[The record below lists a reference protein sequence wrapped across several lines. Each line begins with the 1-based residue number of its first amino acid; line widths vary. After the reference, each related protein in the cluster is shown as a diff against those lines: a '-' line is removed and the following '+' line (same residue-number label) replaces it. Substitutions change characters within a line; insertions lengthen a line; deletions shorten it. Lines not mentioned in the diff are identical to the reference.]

1 MKSKRPDAMR
11 FTKMHGLGNDFV
23 VLDAREAPS
32 LTEEQVR
39 ALADRRTGI
48 GFDQLLRIESVPD
61 ADGGFAYSIRNADGS
76 DAQQC
81 GNGVRCVAAWLQ
93 RAGALRG
100 ECARLRGPAGTIEA
114 RVLGD
119 GQVSVNMGEPVFEPA
134 LIPLDAQVE
143 ADRYALDVNGECV
156 EIGAVS
162 MGNPHALVEVDDP
175 DSPRVQRLG
184 PALTVHARF
193 ARGAN
198 AGFAQ
203 VLSRDAIRLRV
214 HERGAGWTLACGTGA
229 CAAVAV
235 LRRRGRVGD
244 KVRVQLPG
252 GALDIEWDGPG
263 HPLWMSGPASFSFD
277 AEWLGGPA

>member
-81 GNGVRCVAAWLQ
+81 GNGVRCLAAWLQ

-184 PALTVHARF
+184 PALTAHARF

-263 HPLWMSGPASFSFD
+263 HLLWMTGPASFSFD